1 MSNVHPYV
9 TENPTC
15 RKKMI
20 GTLTSGILKSAH
32 TLISP
37 ISFDKLCSV
46 ATSRHSNTLPLPNHL
61 RIVALPSDLER
72 VSIYSIIKFLYH
84 SSTIKLLL
92 LLILIK
98 WLYLSLKALV
108 LRWKSRSALWLLWHA
123 NLYKDA
129 TRVGTAVKRRRTSQ

>member
-1 MSNVHPYV
+1 MP
-9 TENPTC
+9 E
-15 RKKMI
+15 KMI
-20 GTLTSGILKSAH
+20 GTLTSGILKSTH

-46 ATSRHSNTLPLPNHL
+46 ATPRHPNTLPLPNHL
-61 RIVALPSDLER
+61 RIVALPPDLEM

-129 TRVGTAVKRRRTSQ
+129 TRVGTAVKRRRTSHN